1 MFLIASLG
9 GHLHSQ
15 LQTIFRPT
23 NFNKFDIW
31 ALHSTCIYYSQT
43 NPKNRKHFLPKMTL
57 SLIGSALVRL
67 RDTNCVADN
76 FRYLAGPLV
85 EIHPSAGK
93 VLAIT
98 MNPFSLSSG
107 LILFICPCASLS

>member
-1 MFLIASLG
+1 
-9 GHLHSQ
+9 
-15 LQTIFRPT
+15 
-23 NFNKFDIW
+23 
-31 ALHSTCIYYSQT
+31 
-43 NPKNRKHFLPKMTL
+43 MTL
-57 SLIGSALVRL
+57 PFIGSVLVTP

-98 MNPFSLSSG
+98 MDRFSLSSG
-107 LILFICPCASLS
+107 LICLYVYVPHSS